1 MCCLKL
7 IMQCLNPSVVCACRR
22 QVRSCTD
29 YPLNE
34 WNGLC
39 PAAVS
44 AFYQLV
50 DTVAVEARETNPS
63 RIENARWD
71 SNLRSG

>member
-1 MCCLKL
+1 M
-7 IMQCLNPSVVCACRR
+7 
-22 QVRSCTD
+22 RSCTD
-29 YPLNE
+29 YLLNE